1 MGVFSLRSLNACNN
15 MVTLSSRVHMSVP
28 KFKSTIGIVETGD
41 LSDLN
46 HMVLCAKQ
54 AGLRISEMADLVRFS
69 HTTISR
75 VCRE

>member
-1 MGVFSLRSLNACNN
+1 
-15 MVTLSSRVHMSVP
+15 MS
-28 KFKSTIGIVETGD
+28 IRIVETGD
-41 LSDLN
+41 LSDFEY

-54 AGLRISEMADLVRFS
+54 AGLRISETADLVRFS